1 MTRPDPAGAPPPG
14 GVECLYQDSDL
25 LVLAKPPGLLCV
37 PGRGPDKQDCL
48 SARAQAR
55 WPGALVVH
63 RLDQAT
69 SGLVLM
75 ARHPEAQRRLGDAFA
90 QRRVDKR
97 YQAVVRGLPR
107 PDASAAGTSGWSL
120 IDLPLIADWPNRPLQ
135 KVDREHGKPSQTR
148 WRSVRHDAARGVTLL
163 DLEPLTGRSHQL
175 RLHLASIGHPILGD
189 TLYADAATQAMAPR
203 LLLHASSLR
212 FVHPGHG
219 GECVFQA
226 PTDFWGQIGL

>member
-1 MTRPDPAGAPPPG
+1 MTPPDTVDVALTSDIT
-14 GVECLYQDSDL
+14 CLYQDDDL

-75 ARHPEAQRRLGDAFA
+75 ARHIEAQRRLGDAFA

-97 YQAVVRGLPR
+97 YQAVVRGLPQ
-107 PDASAAGTSGWSL
+107 PDANAGDTDGWSL

-189 TLYADAATQAMAPR
+189 ALYADAATQAMAPR
-203 LLLHASSLR
+203 LLLHACALA
-212 FVHPGHG
+212 FAHPMG
-219 GECVFQA
+219 GQPCCFTLPAEF
-226 PTDFWGQIGL
+226 GKNGR

>member
-1 MTRPDPAGAPPPG
+1 MCALEILHVDEA
-14 GVECLYQDSDL
+14 
-25 LVLAKPPGLLCV
+25 LVVSNKPSGLLAV
-37 PGRGPDKQDCL
+37 PGRGPQKQDCL
-48 SARAQAR
+48 SARVQR
-55 WPGALVVH
+55 QFDDALIVH

-75 ARHPEAQRRLGDAFA
+75 ARHIEAQRRLGDAFA

-97 YQAVVRGLPR
+97 YQAVVRGLPQ
-107 PDASAAGTSGWSL
+107 PDDHAGDTGGWSL

-189 TLYADAATQAMAPR
+189 ALYADAATQAMAPR
-203 LLLHASSLR
+203 LLLHACALA
-212 FVHPGHG
+212 FAHPMG
-219 GECVFQA
+219 GQPCCFTLPAEF
-226 PTDFWGQIGL
+226 GKNGL

>member
-1 MTRPDPAGAPPPG
+1 MTRPDTVDVAPTSDIT
-14 GVECLYQDSDL
+14 CLYQDDDL

-48 SARAQAR
+48 SAHAQAC

-75 ARHPEAQRRLGDAFA
+75 ARHIEAQRRLGDAFA

-97 YQAVVRGLPR
+97 YQAVVRGLPQ
-107 PDASAAGTSGWSL
+107 PDANADDTDGWSL

-189 TLYADAATQAMAPR
+189 ALYADAATQAMAPR
-203 LLLHASSLR
+203 LLLHACALA
-212 FVHPGHG
+212 FAHPMG
-219 GECVFQA
+219 GQPCCFTLPAEF
-226 PTDFWGQIGL
+226 GQKVL